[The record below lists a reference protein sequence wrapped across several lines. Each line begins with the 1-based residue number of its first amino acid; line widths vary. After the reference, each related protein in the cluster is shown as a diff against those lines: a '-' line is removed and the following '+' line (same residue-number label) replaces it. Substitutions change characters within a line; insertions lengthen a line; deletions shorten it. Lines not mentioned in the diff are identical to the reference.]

1 MKKIIIFIS
10 LSLNIVSAEDFNKS
24 FQEGNN
30 LMEEKDFIEASKL
43 YESILEV
50 HPSNSE
56 LYYNLGNAYYRL
68 NNIGLAIWAYSQAI
82 SLNPRDDD
90 IKYNLLLAKSKR
102 IDNIKIS
109 ETFVI
114 FTKYIFL
121 RNYFRFNEWFFI
133 SSISFLIL
141 IISITL
147 CNIFYNIKELL
158 NYMVGPLLIIN
169 LLVHGITFDKYVKLK
184 FEKKAVF
191 IAQSVDVSSEP
202 NLVDGKIIF
211 KIHEGTICDIL
222 NQRENW
228 SKVAL
233 KDGKIGWVKNKYY
246 RSLK

>member
-1 MKKIIIFIS
+1 M
-10 LSLNIVSAEDFNKS
+10 
-24 FQEGNN
+24 
-30 LMEEKDFIEASKL
+30 L
-43 YESILEV
+43 YI
-50 HPSNSE
+50 N
-56 LYYNLGNAYYRL
+56 
-68 NNIGLAIWAYSQAI
+68 
-82 SLNPRDDD
+82 
-90 IKYNLLLAKSKR
+90 
-102 IDNIKIS
+102 NIKIS

-114 FTKYIFL
+114 FTKYIIL
-121 RNYFRFNEWFFI
+121 RNYFSFNEWFFL
-133 SSISFLIL
+133 SSISSLIL
-141 IISITL
+141 IITIISG
-147 CNIFYNIKELL
+147 NIFYNIKELL